1 MNRAG
6 GATVVQGSV
15 AFNVVGSHTVRP
27 VHSNHDRGGHRYSPQ
42 GTLARSSRPSP
53 VASAS
58 QRWVTM
64 SVIES
69 TTEQSDDAAAIMQ
82 LVTDSYRSSRTQI
95 DRVLGRFDLSAMQ
108 YGLLRRIAQDPD
120 ITGAE
125 LARRVRV
132 SAQAVQNQLALLE
145 QRSLIRRTR
154 NHGKKIKVRITP
166 AGRQKLA
173 NAQPLVNAVQARF
186 VESFDPNDRQVLRK
200 LLSVYVTAAG
210 DPRDS

>member
-1 MNRAG
+1 
-6 GATVVQGSV
+6 
-15 AFNVVGSHTVRP
+15 
-27 VHSNHDRGGHRYSPQ
+27 
-42 GTLARSSRPSP
+42 
-53 VASAS
+53 
-58 QRWVTM
+58 M

>member
-1 MNRAG
+1 
-6 GATVVQGSV
+6 
-15 AFNVVGSHTVRP
+15 
-27 VHSNHDRGGHRYSPQ
+27 
-42 GTLARSSRPSP
+42 
-53 VASAS
+53 
-58 QRWVTM
+58 
-64 SVIES
+64 
-69 TTEQSDDAAAIMQ
+69 
-82 LVTDSYRSSRTQI
+82 
-95 DRVLGRFDLSAMQ
+95 MQ